1 MLRGEHAIITFDG
14 GRAFPDRLTRGKHA
28 HYLTYAKQMQ
38 ALYRGGAGTKRQ
50 ELHKSVANI
59 LSHEPDCDPR
69 RVSSFCKL
77 LDDAS
82 EFAADPRGAAAAL
95 RLRVFSFAA
104 KYHPLV
110 TEPDKIFERSEHEV
124 KGLVSVEIGRPWQ
137 EIESA
142 LYADVISFQPLVSFA
157 GYESEQ
163 ALLSRYNVAQLQACL
178 YRAQDMTV
186 IARADFK
193 TVLRHAKLSRL
204 LHVIR
209 RTGKSEYRV
218 EFTGPASVLHETRR
232 YGINFARF
240 LPALLACRDWTMQ
253 ANLPTPWGA
262 RARLTLGS
270 DDGYTSHL
278 PASQEFDS
286 DIEES
291 FAKKFGDEQ
300 EGWKLSREGGIL
312 HEGQTT
318 FVPDFVFRR
327 ADGAEMFMEIVGFWT
342 PEYLEEKRRTLRR
355 FRDQRILLAVAH
367 RSVRKGAKIPPEVIV
382 YKSALK
388 VEPVLEALR
397 KLCGSPIAGRSEF
410 TE

>member
-28 HYLTYAKQMQ
+28 HYLTYAKQML
-38 ALYRGGAGTKRQ
+38 ALYRSGAGTKRQ

-59 LSHEPDCDPR
+59 LSREPDCDPR
-69 RVSSFCKL
+69 RVSAFCKL

-110 TEPDKIFERSEHEV
+110 TTPDKIFERSEQEV
-124 KGLVSVEIGRPWQ
+124 KGLLAAGIGRPWQ
-137 EIESA
+137 EIEPA
-142 LYADVISFQPLVSFA
+142 LYADVMSFQPLVSFA
-157 GYESEQ
+157 GYETEQ
-163 ALLSRYNVAQLQACL
+163 AFLSRYNVAQLQACL
-178 YRAQDMTV
+178 YRAQEMTV
-186 IARADFK
+186 TARSDFK
-193 TVLRHAKLSRL
+193 TVLRYTKLARL
-204 LHVIR
+204 LHDIR
-209 RTGKSEYRV
+209 RTGESEYRIDLS
-218 EFTGPASVLHETRR
+218 GPASVLHETRR

-240 LPALLACRDWTMQ
+240 IPALLSCRGWTMQ
-253 ANLPTPWGA
+253 ATLPTPWGT
-262 RARLTLGS
+262 RARVTLGS

-278 PASQEFDS
+278 PAPQEFDS
-286 DIEES
+286 GIEEA

-300 EGWKLSREGGIL
+300 EGWKLSREGAIL

-318 FVPDFVFRR
+318 FVPDFIFRR
-327 ADGAEMFMEIVGFWT
+327 ADGAEVFMEIVGFWT
-342 PEYLEEKRRTLRR
+342 PEYLEGKRQTLRR
-355 FRDQRILLAVAH
+355 FRTHTVLLAVAH
-367 RSVRKGAKIPPEVIV
+367 RSVRKGAKILPEVIV

-397 KLCGSPIAGRSEF
+397 KVGESSG
-410 TE
+410 